1 MKKRLFV
8 SMITGAVLGVIC
20 IIGGS
25 MRAGGFA
32 GNLSYLAGMWY
43 NRVIIGLV
51 VGLGGQLQVIRG
63 AANRYLRGA
72 LLGLVVSFAFFLST
86 GFRDPVAF
94 VAGILYGV
102 IVEFVARRLK

>member
-1 MKKRLFV
+1 MRKRLRV
-8 SMITGAVLGVIC
+8 SIITGAVLGVIC

-25 MRAGGFA
+25 IRTGGIV
-32 GNLSYLAGMWY
+32 GNLPYLAGMWY

-51 VGLGGQLQVIRG
+51 VGLGGQLRIARG

-72 LLGLVVSFAFFLST
+72 LLGLIVSFAFFLST
-86 GFRDPVAF
+86 GFADPVAF

-102 IVEFVARRLK
+102 ICEFVVRKR